1 MYKQV
6 VKKTIASQEY
16 NLLVACGMPEGT
28 KPNGDT
34 RTFGEWLLYKKLR
47 LEDREEQKE
56 LDAYWDTLE
65 EEKEG
70 E

>member
-1 MYKQV
+1 MHGVVVSKKQ
-6 VKKTIASQEY
+6 ASREY

-34 RTFGEWLLYKKLR
+34 RTFGEWLLYKNLR
-47 LEDREEQKE
+47 LENREEQKK

-65 EEKEG
+65 EDN
-70 E
+70 

>member
-6 VKKTIASQEY
+6 VARATANQEY

-47 LEDREEQKE
+47 LED
-56 LDAYWDTLE
+56 
-65 EEKEG
+65 
-70 E
+70 